1 MLERLGFYFA
11 MGLVILLG
19 LIVIPNLDQL
29 KEKLGFE
36 TRASLLQDKQQ
47 LQDNIDSLIAVNHQN
62 VEQLEQATIIQ
73 QQSDIVTVE
82 AVKEIAQKTT
92 EVKQIRQT
100 TQRVI
105 KTTPVEQVDE
115 ISKANISSLWA
126 TYHTLKDQS

>member
-11 MGLVILLG
+11 MGLVVLLG
-19 LIVIPNLDQL
+19 VIVIPNLDQL
-29 KEKLGFE
+29 QEKLGFQ
-36 TRASLLQDKQQ
+36 TRASLLQDQQQ
-47 LQDNIDSLIAVNHQN
+47 LEDQIVQVLETNHQN

-92 EVKQIRQT
+92 EVKQIRKT

>member
-62 VEQLEQATIIQ
+62 VEQIEQATIIQ

-82 AVKEIAQKTT
+82 AVKEIEKKTT
-92 EVKQIRQT
+92 EVKQIRKT

-105 KTTPVEQVDE
+105 KSIPVDKTDE